1 MLSEGWA
8 KRFAEEWIQAW
19 NSHDLE
25 QILFH
30 YVEDFEMTT
39 PFIAKSMNEPSGTI
53 RGKRNVGAYWAKALA
68 QVPDFQFE
76 LLEVLLGG
84 GQHYH
89 LLPGCVRGTRG
100 RGPFLRRVQESSKG
114 RGPLPRDLIAAP
126 RNFWSRPPFHLPHY
140 EVKSWKEST
149 SEQTLYSIPCR

>member
-1 MLSEGWA
+1 LGGGLGTDIGKRVSRPIREEEIVLSEGWA

-76 LLEVLLGG
+76 LLDVLLGVG
-84 GQHYH
+84 SIIIYYRGAFGELAAEVLFFDECKKVVRAVAHYH
-89 LLPGCVRGTRG
+89 
-100 RGPFLRRVQESSKG
+100 E
-114 RGPLPRDLIAAP
+114 I
-126 RNFWSRPPFHLPHY
+126 
-140 EVKSWKEST
+140 
-149 SEQTLYSIPCR
+149 